1 MFTDRIQIAK
11 FEQKEGRKEMSY
23 RILAIERI
31 LLRHPDGISTNKIID
46 ILDNEY
52 GIQTERKAV
61 YSNIATL
68 TYFMPIDVRRG
79 GNRENI
85 YFLQRRDKTI

>member
-1 MFTDRIQIAK
+1 
-11 FEQKEGRKEMSY
+11 MSY

-79 GNRENI
+79 AIEKTYTFYKEGTKRYENN
-85 YFLQRRDKTI
+85 